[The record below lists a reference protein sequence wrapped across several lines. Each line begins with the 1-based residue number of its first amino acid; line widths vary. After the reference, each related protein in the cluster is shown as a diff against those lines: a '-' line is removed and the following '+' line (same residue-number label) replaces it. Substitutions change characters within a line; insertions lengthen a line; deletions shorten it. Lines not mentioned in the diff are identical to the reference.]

1 MNEVQMIKYVEQFSR
16 KNEVEEGQVKIT
28 RVPDYKTVY
37 VEQIGGEGRSI
48 VLSEYKVDG
57 KTYWA
62 GYSSRSDTVFVSQAY
77 TSITMTPSVTTQ
89 TIF

>member
-1 MNEVQMIKYVEQFSR
+1 MNELQMTRIVEQFSR
-16 KNEVEEGQVKIT
+16 KSEPVDGQVKIT

-37 VEQIGGEGRSI
+37 VEQINGSGRSI

-62 GYSSRSDTVFVSQAY
+62 GYSTLSDTVFISQACRD
-77 TSITMTPSVTTQ
+77 
-89 TIF
+89 

>member
-1 MNEVQMIKYVEQFSR
+1 MNELQMIKIVEQFSR
-16 KNEVEEGQVKIT
+16 KSEPVDGQVKIT

-37 VEQIGGEGRSI
+37 VEQFNGSGRSI

-62 GYSSRSDTVFVSQAY
+62 GYSTLSDTVFVSQACRD
-77 TSITMTPSVTTQ
+77 
-89 TIF
+89 